1 MSNAEPSESTNE
13 KVLSWAAVAAG
24 IGVGF
29 VGALLCL
36 SVAFMLYINLRLDF
50 DFVNPGESA
59 AVQEKLE
66 QALSQDLF
74 GLGIVFFSIAAFFSF
89 IGGYV
94 AGKIGKNA
102 PVLNAAVMAGIPS
115 ALMGLVTLSDLLS
128 AGFSSVWGLYLYLF
142 GCCVIA
148 LLGGYTASKRR
159 SISGVGAALKERRLS
174 LKAMTLGWLTA
185 FLSPIFLYMIV
196 GGVYL
201 IIDLHD
207 HPSGWAAI
215 QDPDYMDKFDI
226 GEGAFTLASLA
237 LFALSI
243 SIYFLFAALGGY
255 LAGRIGS
262 ENPVGNAKYVGA
274 MLMGINLLLLALS
287 IPFSDFTGWTFLSM
301 LTAAA
306 YYWMAALGGRFALR
320 RSTEEGV

>member
-1 MSNAEPSESTNE
+1 MSNAEPNEPTNE

-50 DFVNPGESA
+50 DFANPEDSA
-59 AVQEKLE
+59 AIRESVKK
-66 QALSQDLF
+66 AFSQDLF
-74 GLGIVFFSIAAFFSF
+74 GLGIVFFSIAVLFSF

-128 AGFSSVWGLYLYLF
+128 AGPSSVWRLYLYLF
-142 GCCVIA
+142 GCCVAA
-148 LLGGYTASKRR
+148 LLGGYAASKQR
-159 SISGVGAALKERRLS
+159 STSGVGAALKERQLS
-174 LKAMTLGWLTA
+174 LKAMTLGWLAA
-185 FLSPIFLYMIV
+185 FLSPTFLYMIV
-196 GGVYL
+196 VGVYL

-207 HPSGWAAI
+207 HPSGWAAL
-215 QDPDYMDKFDI
+215 DDSDYMDKFDI
-226 GEGAFTLASLA
+226 GTGAFTLASLA
-237 LFALSI
+237 LFALFESV
-243 SIYFLFAALGGY
+243 YFLFAALGGY

-274 MLMGINLLLLALS
+274 VLMGVSLLFLAAS
-287 IPFSDFTGWTFLSM
+287 IPFDGFTGWTFLWT
-301 LTAAA
+301 LTATG

-320 RSTEEGV
+320 RSTAQGV